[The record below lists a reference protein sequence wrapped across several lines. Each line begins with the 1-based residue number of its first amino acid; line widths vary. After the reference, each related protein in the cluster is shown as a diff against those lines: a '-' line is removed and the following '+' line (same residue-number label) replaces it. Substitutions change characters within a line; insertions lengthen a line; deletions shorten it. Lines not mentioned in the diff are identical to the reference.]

1 MNPLANAK
9 PGRSTAN
16 RSLERGM
23 AILRAFRPGS
33 TLLGNGELAE
43 KTGLSRS
50 TVTRLTQTL
59 VGCGALELDTRTRL
73 YRLGP
78 LMLSLGSAMRGG
90 SAVVTRGVPLMQRM
104 AQKHRVNVGLAVPDR
119 DEMVY
124 LESLRAH
131 RSISPRNVVAGQ
143 RVPTELTSLGRA
155 YLATVQPEQLDALY
169 AAFAR
174 RHPRRWAAL
183 RKEIEA
189 SIDSVHRHG
198 YCAVSWQPAVLAI
211 ATPMRLEGLPIHVLN
226 VSLTASH
233 PLAGSVDEL
242 ARHLLALSEDI
253 SKAVLLD

>member
-1 MNPLANAK
+1 MNPLANTK

-16 RSLERGM
+16 RSLERGI

-59 VGCGALELDTRTRL
+59 VGCGALELDARTRL

-78 LMLSLGSAMRGG
+78 LMLSLGSAMRSG
-90 SAVVTRGVPLMQRM
+90 SVVVAKGVPLMQRV

-155 YLATVQPEQLDALY
+155 YLATAQPEQRDALY

-174 RHPRRWAAL
+174 RHPRKWASL
-183 RKEIEA
+183 RAEIEQ
-189 SIDSVHRHG
+189 SIASVHQHG

-211 ATPMRLEGLPIHVLN
+211 STPVPLENLPPHVLN
-226 VSLTASH
+226 VSLTTSH
-233 PLAGSVDEL
+233 PMAESVDEL

-253 SKAVLLD
+253 TRAVLLG